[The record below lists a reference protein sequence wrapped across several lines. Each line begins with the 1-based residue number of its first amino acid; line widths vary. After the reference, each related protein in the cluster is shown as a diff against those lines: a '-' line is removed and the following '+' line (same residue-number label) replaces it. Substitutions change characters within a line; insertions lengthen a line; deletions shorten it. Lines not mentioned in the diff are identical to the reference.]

1 MAMAATAAMACQSSG
16 SASNGARDSARAEP
30 APTAA
35 RESSTAAAG
44 ASETPSPP
52 PAAEIAAARERR
64 IPRQKPMTPPTPQS
78 RPTPQASTGA
88 QGTSPAPGVTLPTGS
103 GTPAYVVFRDSVGA
117 ADLEW
122 LRKEGFTIEKVFASS
137 HSVSLR
143 MPADYTGNPKA
154 NPRVLRFNVAM
165 R

>member
-1 MAMAATAAMACQSSG
+1 
-16 SASNGARDSARAEP
+16 
-30 APTAA
+30 
-35 RESSTAAAG
+35 
-44 ASETPSPP
+44 
-52 PAAEIAAARERR
+52 
-64 IPRQKPMTPPTPQS
+64 MTPPTPQS